1 MPPPSEDNFDAN
13 YTNQE
18 WKDANSEQ
26 MILH

>member
-1 MPPPSEDNFDAN
+1 MPPPAEDNFDAN